1 MLYQLSRVI
10 PIYKNQRRSKGRR
23 GDSNTEAEDLF
34 RLNFQEALED
44 TQIADKLARIIRS
57 TNQDLLDSLGSLRS
71 EVRSL
76 RKELSDRD
84 AAIANL
90 QAEVKVLRQD
100 NDALEQYGR
109 RNNLRISGIPEVNL
123 QPEQTE
129 DTTGA
134 IVDLAN
140 NILKL
145 DPQLTPNDIEVSHR
159 LRKPTSARNNEP
171 RAIIVRFRSKAERYR
186 VISNRKNLKQYN
198 EGKDIKVYI
207 NEDLTATRAKLF
219 STVRKLQKD
228 KHFSQVWTY
237 NGNIRIKD
245 HQGTV
250 KSVDSVDDIKKY
262 LPHVRIE

>member
-1 MLYQLSRVI
+1 MAS
-10 PIYKNQRRSKGRR
+10 KNQRHSKGRR

-129 DTTGA
+129 TRQEPSLTLPTT
-134 IVDLAN
+134 
-140 NILKL
+140 
-145 DPQLTPNDIEVSHR
+145 S
-159 LRKPTSARNNEP
+159 
-171 RAIIVRFRSKAERYR
+171 
-186 VISNRKNLKQYN
+186 
-198 EGKDIKVYI
+198 
-207 NEDLTATRAKLF
+207 
-219 STVRKLQKD
+219 
-228 KHFSQVWTY
+228 
-237 NGNIRIKD
+237 
-245 HQGTV
+245 
-250 KSVDSVDDIKKY
+250 
-262 LPHVRIE
+262 